1 MAENFVIFEVAG
13 ASYAVRAEQVQMIE
27 MVEHIT
33 RVPNAPQYV
42 EGVMAVRGKVIPVV
56 SVRRKFNMEIIPV
69 DLRARVIVVHLQ
81 NRLVGMLV
89 DTAREFSRFS
99 VEQVMGTEGLSGP
112 GVDYLDGVI
121 SNPDRL
127 ILIVNLDLLLSL
139 EEREGLNV
147 PFDVQVEKREL
158 QEPEN

>member
-42 EGVMAVRGKVIPVV
+42 EGVMAVRGKVLPVV
-56 SVRRKFNMEIIPV
+56 SVRRRFHMEIIPA
-69 DLRARVIVVHLQ
+69 DLRARVIIVQLQ

-99 VEQVMGTEGLSGP
+99 AEQVTGTEGLSGP

-127 ILIVNLDLLLSL
+127 ILIVNLNRLLSL

-147 PFDVQVEKREL
+147 PFDVKMEQKQ
-158 QEPEN
+158 QEN